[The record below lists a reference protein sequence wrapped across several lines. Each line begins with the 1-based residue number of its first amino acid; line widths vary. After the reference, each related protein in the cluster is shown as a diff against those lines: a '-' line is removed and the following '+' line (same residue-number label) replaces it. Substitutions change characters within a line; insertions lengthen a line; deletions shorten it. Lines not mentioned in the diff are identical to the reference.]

1 MGGWWV
7 GHSEIIFKQKK
18 KKKKPRHK
26 RKYHPAIDLEKS
38 WQSSEIQGCNIE
50 FYTLQSSLSDF
61 KPTMK
66 SHRSEK

>member
-18 KKKKPRHK
+18 KKKPRHK
-26 RKYHPAIDLEKS
+26 RKYHAAIDVEKS

-66 SHRSEK
+66 SHRSKK